1 MSNALAD
8 QGFTELTG
16 ADTLSKP
23 VMVLHGQ
30 SFEML
35 YPSDFTPPP
44 RILAGIIAP
53 LALPICAKVAN
64 TGIGSID

>member
-35 YPSDFTPPP
+35 YPSDFTPP
-44 RILAGIIAP
+44 RILAGIMAP

-64 TGIGSID
+64 IGIGSIE